1 VNLISSFFNS
11 SWGPE
16 FLTIA
21 VLHALAVVS
30 PGPDFAIVIKQSV
43 REGRMIGRIT
53 ALGVGTA
60 ILWHVGYSL
69 AGVSFLANNSE
80 TLFDMMKYIAAA
92 YLIYLGYGA
101 IRTQANQD
109 ITSLNELEGIST
121 KNNWSA
127 FKVGFLTNGL
137 NPKAALFFISLFT
150 VVIQTTTPLV
160 IQLAYG
166 LYLATAT
173 AIWFFIVATF
183 FSHDKVRRK
192 FELMGHWFD
201 RVMGV
206 LLIILGLNIAFSSL
220 V

>member
-1 VNLISSFFNS
+1 MSD
-11 SWGPE
+11 WGPE

-21 VLHALAVVS
+21 ILHGLAVVS

-43 REGRMIGRIT
+43 REGRFIGRIT
-53 ALGVGTA
+53 AIGVGTA

-69 AGVSFLANNSE
+69 VGVSFLANSSE
-80 TLFDMMKYIAAA
+80 TLFNYMKYFAAA

-101 IRTQANQD
+101 IRTQTNRD
-109 ITSLNELEGIST
+109 VSLVDGSETNGVKST
-121 KNNWSA
+121 WTA
-127 FKVGFLTNGL
+127 FKMGFLTNGL

-150 VVIQTTTPLV
+150 VVIQTTTPLI
-160 IQLAYG
+160 IQMAYG

-173 AIWFFIVATF
+173 ALWFFIVATF
-183 FSHDKVRRK
+183 FSHERVRRK

-220 V
+220 G